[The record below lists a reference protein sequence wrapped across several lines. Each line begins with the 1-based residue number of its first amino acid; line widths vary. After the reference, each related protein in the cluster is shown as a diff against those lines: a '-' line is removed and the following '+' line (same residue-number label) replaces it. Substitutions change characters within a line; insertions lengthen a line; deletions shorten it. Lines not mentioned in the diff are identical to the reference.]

1 MPIKLIVNLY
11 LDMKQN
17 RSAMRRKPLVPDFLR
32 VRLLLAQFL
41 KCANHLTGKIVSPSQ
56 LFGFFAKTISLNKLF
71 KKWEIHGQVKLER
84 KF

>member
-17 RSAMRRKPLVPDFLR
+17 RSARRRKPLVPDFLR

-84 KF
+84 NF